1 MVNPTLI
8 IEQILVDILIKKLMT
23 IKLFHLKK
31 ILILFNF
38 CENPKETSRIYN
50 KLVELGLIVEI
61 KKNENISSS
70 ISAHDTR
77 ETVYTKDR
85 VRY

>member
-1 MVNPTLI
+1 MHTV
-8 IEQILVDILIKKLMT
+8 IKS
-23 IKLFHLKK
+23 FEKK
-31 ILILFNF
+31 IKILFNF
-38 CENPKETSRIYN
+38 CGNPKETSRVYN

-61 KKNENISSS
+61 KKKENISSS